1 MYTLSSVPVSS
12 APYIKHVKPGDI
24 QAGMDLVMYVLLIFW
39 GRVEEHGGT

>member
-12 APYIKHVKPGDI
+12 TPDIEHVKPGDI